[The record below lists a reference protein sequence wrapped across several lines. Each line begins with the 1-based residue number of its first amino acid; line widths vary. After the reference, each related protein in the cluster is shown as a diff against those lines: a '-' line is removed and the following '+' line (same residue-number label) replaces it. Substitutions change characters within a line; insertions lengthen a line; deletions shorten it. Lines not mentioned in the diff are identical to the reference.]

1 MCGRGA
7 HLFGLPPGAGK
18 MAKSRMQ
25 MPHDPAESLNFV
37 HEWPGTLPNK
47 TARSHVNPIQPIVH
61 LMSKK
66 TLLTVLTSGLIV

>member
-1 MCGRGA
+1 
-7 HLFGLPPGAGK
+7 
-18 MAKSRMQ
+18 MQ

-37 HEWPGTLPNK
+37 HEWLGTLPNK

-66 TLLTVLTSGLIV
+66 TLLTVLTS